1 MILMLFL
8 FSCGELDECAEDY
21 QSCLGVDPSK
31 EVVAICKAA
40 LAECRR
46 DARISKSNQSRDAD

>member
-1 MILMLFL
+1 MKVLMILMLFL

-21 QSCLGVDPSK
+21 QTCLGVNPSK
-31 EVVAICKAA
+31 EVAANCKAA

-46 DARISKSNQSRDAD
+46 NKESNDG